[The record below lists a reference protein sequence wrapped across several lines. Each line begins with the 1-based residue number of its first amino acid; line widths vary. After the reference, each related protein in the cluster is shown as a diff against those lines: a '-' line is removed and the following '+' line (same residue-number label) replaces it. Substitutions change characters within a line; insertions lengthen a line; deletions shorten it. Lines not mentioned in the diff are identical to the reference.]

1 MPNAQNK
8 VRNWR
13 EYNESLKRRGSLI
26 FSFDENYLSQLY
38 YKDAQV
44 RGGERLYNKGM
55 YEFLLTIK
63 VMLRLPWRSTI
74 GFAEGLLKK
83 AFPHE
88 TIAVP
93 NYAHASRECARL
105 NLKIK
110 QLVPPRLEGMEL
122 AFDSTG
128 VNVYSTSGWHQR
140 RYGKESLYRKRD
152 QWKKIHIVMDL
163 DNQQV
168 MSMEFTDSNVNDCE
182 VIGSLCKEIKGKI
195 KSVRADGAYDTE
207 KFYSIIEDWGARAMI
222 PPART
227 SKAQDELKRN
237 PKQKKRC
244 LEQRDKTIKEIRKY
258 EDFDEG
264 LKTWKIQS
272 GYHRRSLIESF
283 MFRLKKTFGFNL
295 QHKTHQA
302 RRNEIIIKI
311 NLLNQMASYGRAQYA
326 I

>member
-1 MPNAQNK
+1 MPNKQNK
-8 VRNWR
+8 VRNWKD
-13 EYNESLKRRGSLI
+13 YNESLKRRGGII
-26 FSFDENYLSQLY
+26 FSFDENYLSHLY
-38 YKDAQV
+38 YKDEQT
-44 RGGERLYNKGM
+44 RGGVRLYAEGM

-83 AFPHE
+83 AFPYE
-88 TIAVP
+88 SIEVP
-93 NYAHASRECARL
+93 NFAHASRECACL

-110 QLVPPRLEGMEL
+110 QFMPPRLDGMEL

-140 RYGKESLYRKRD
+140 KYGQESLCRKRD

-168 MSMEFTDSNVNDCE
+168 MSMDFTDSNVNDCE
-182 VIGSLCKEIKGKI
+182 VIGSLCREIKSKT

-207 KFYSIIEDWGARAMI
+207 EFYSIIEDWGAQAMI

-227 SKAQDELKRN
+227 SKAQDELKKK
-237 PKQKKRC
+237 PKQKKIH
-244 LEQRDKTIKEIRKY
+244 LQQRDKIIKEIRKY

-264 LKTWKIQS
+264 LKNWKIQS
-272 GYHRRSLIESF
+272 GYHRRSLIESL
-283 MFRLKKTFGFNL
+283 MFRLKKAFGFNL
-295 QHKTHQA
+295 QNKTDKA

-311 NLLNQMASYGRAQYA
+311 TLLNFMASYGRAQYS

>member
-1 MPNAQNK
+1 MPNVQNK
-8 VRNWR
+8 VRNWK
-13 EYNESLKRRGSLI
+13 EYNESLKRRGRII
-26 FSFDENYLSQLY
+26 FSFDENYLSKLY
-38 YKDAQV
+38 YYEVQA
-44 RGGERLYNKGM
+44 RGGVRLYGEGM

-83 AFPHE
+83 AFPSE
-88 TIAVP
+88 NLGVP

-110 QLVPPRLEGMEL
+110 QLVPPRLDGMEL

-140 RYGKESLYRKRD
+140 RYGKESLCRTRD

-168 MSMEFTDSNVNDCE
+168 MSMELTDSNVNDCE
-182 VIGSLCKEIKGKI
+182 VICSLSREIKGKV

-207 KFYSIIEDWGARAMI
+207 QFYSIIEDWGAQAMI

-227 SKAQDELKRN
+227 SKAQDELKN
-237 PKQKKRC
+237 KPKQEKIH
-244 LEQRDKTIKEIRKY
+244 LQQRDKTIKEIRKY
-258 EDFDEG
+258 KDFDEG
-264 LKTWKIQS
+264 LKSWKIQS

-283 MFRLKKTFGFNL
+283 MFRFKKAFGFNL
-295 QHKTHQA
+295 QHKTDRA
-302 RRNEIIIKI
+302 RKNEIIIKI
-311 NLLNQMASYGRAQYA
+311 NLLNQMASYGRAQYS